1 MPHPSNHLHPAATG
15 GVKPDKAWQV
25 WDQAWTKHIT
35 TLTGRSDLTVTVAP
49 GAGAGAP
56 ACFYPDTRRV
66 EVDATYVGS
75 PDIADPRRAAH
86 KRLVPTAY
94 GLLVHEAGHAA
105 HSRWL
110 PVPPGTPPVVA
121 DAALLLEESRAE
133 GHQRARRRG
142 DRRWLRHTVTTLL
155 SGDEAPVDDP
165 WHAGQVAGLLLARV
179 DARIVA
185 AKDVR
190 AARAAVLGV
199 LGRKRLA
206 ALRDIWRAAHTVAD
220 TDTDTMVELGWRWC
234 QTLGIDPTAHPEV
247 PVADVGV
254 FAGQLAAALAD
265 LLTAEEGTTTS
276 EYLDR
281 DLARQLSGRYTT
293 PPAWPRRDPT
303 TAEQDAVRRLAARLR
318 QARTD
323 NPAPA
328 RQPSLLPPGRLRTR
342 AAITADAQRAAGAI
356 PTAAPWQRRAELPP
370 DKPTLHLGILVDL
383 SGSMS
388 DYATALSSAGWMLA
402 HAAHRNHAVV
412 ATIGFSDDVT
422 VLVSP
427 RQRPQ
432 QVLDMQAGGG
442 TSAFVEAVKL
452 ADRLLEL
459 RNRRRL
465 RLLAVVSD
473 GWVDN
478 PDATQKLITTLHRS
492 GCGVLWLTPADQPCR
507 SFADTTTIAVA
518 DPAAAVEHIAA
529 AATAALIRA

>member
-1 MPHPSNHLHPAATG
+1 
-15 GVKPDKAWQV
+15 
-25 WDQAWTKHIT
+25 
-35 TLTGRSDLTVTVAP
+35 
-49 GAGAGAP
+49 
-56 ACFYPDTRRV
+56 
-66 EVDATYVGS
+66 
-75 PDIADPRRAAH
+75 
-86 KRLVPTAY
+86 
-94 GLLVHEAGHAA
+94 
-105 HSRWL
+105 
-110 PVPPGTPPVVA
+110 VVA

-133 GHQRARRRG
+133 GRQRARRRG

-155 SGDEAPVDDP
+155 TGDEAPVDDA

-179 DARIVA
+179 DARIVT

-190 AARAAVLGV
+190 AARAAVLGI

-206 ALRDIWRAAHTVAD
+206 ALRDIWRDAHTVAD
-220 TDTDTMVELGWRWC
+220 TDTDTMIELGWRWC
-234 QTLGIDPTAHPEV
+234 RTLGIDPTAHPEV

-265 LLTAEEGTTTS
+265 LLAAEQGITAS

-281 DLARQLSGRYTT
+281 DLQRQLSGRYAT
-293 PPAWPRRDPT
+293 PPAWPRRNPT
-303 TAEQDAVRRLAARLR
+303 TVEQDAARKLAARLQR
-318 QARTD
+318 ARTD
-323 NPAPA
+323 NPEPA
-328 RQPSLLPPGRLRTR
+328 RQPSVLPPGRLRTR

-402 HAAHRNHAVV
+402 HAAHRNQAAV

-422 VLVSP
+422 VLVPP

-442 TSAFVEAVKL
+442 TSAFIEAVKL

-465 RLLAVVSD
+465 RLLVVVSD

-478 PDATQKLITTLHRS
+478 PDATQKLLSTLHRS
-492 GCGVLWLTPADQPCR
+492 GCGVLWLTPADQHCR
-507 SFADTTTIAVA
+507 TFADTTTIAVA
-518 DPAAAVEHIAA
+518 DPAAAIEHIAA
-529 AATAALIRA
+529 AAITALTKA